1 MFRWLMEAIS
11 LGSSPLA
18 TSFGLELKNSRTIDE
33 TSWSTSELANTTDP
47 VTQGPHR
54 YDRSR
59 DDRGGG
65 AR

>member
-1 MFRWLMEAIS
+1 MFRWLMEDIS
-11 LGSSPLA
+11 SGSSPLV
-18 TSFGLELKNSRTIDE
+18 TSFGPELKNSRPIDE

-47 VTQGPHR
+47 VTQGPLR

-59 DDRGGG
+59 HDRGGG